1 MDTSILF
8 SQMIQMF
15 LMIFLG
21 YFLRKVKILDQVF
34 TGKLTTLLLSVCMP
48 CLILNSVI
56 GRTGERDLA
65 AAGQMFAIAVVLYVV
80 LLPLL
85 SLILVKVLRFPK
97 KQQGIYMFMFTF
109 SNVGFMGF
117 PLVNAVFG
125 SDAIFYT
132 AIINIIFTVA
142 NFTIGVLMM
151 HMGQDT
157 QAKLDPKLLLTPGV
171 ILSLLAILL
180 YLLDLTFPQEIVS
193 VTASVGNMTTPAA
206 MLCIGSTLA
215 SMQVKEVL
223 NDWRVYLFSVIKQVL
238 LPLALLPLIRL
249 AVSSE
254 YLQQLLYLLILT
266 PVANSAVL
274 LATEYGFDEK
284 LAAKGV
290 FVSTVLSVVTIPLM
304 AQLI

>member
-21 YFLRKVKILDQVF
+21 YFLRKVKLLDQVF
-34 TGKLTTLLLSVCMP
+34 TGKLTSLLLSVCMP

-65 AAGQMFAIAVVLYVV
+65 TAGLVFAIAVVLYMV
-80 LLPLL
+80 LLPVV
-85 SLILVKVLRFPK
+85 SLILVKLLRMPK
-97 KQQGIYMFMFTF
+97 KQQGIYAFMFTF

-117 PLVNAVFG
+117 PLVNALYG
-125 SDAIFYT
+125 SDAVFYT
-132 AIINIIFTVA
+132 AIINIIFTVSS
-142 NFTIGVLMM
+142 FTIGVMMM
-151 HMGQDT
+151 HVGQDT
-157 QAKLDPKLLLTPGV
+157 QAKLDPKVLLTPGV
-171 ILSLLAILL
+171 LLSLLAVVL
-180 YLLDLTFPQEIVS
+180 YLLDLKFPTEIVS
-193 VTASVGNMTTPAA
+193 VTASIGNMTTPAA

-215 SMQVKEVL
+215 SMSVREVL

-238 LPLALLPLIRL
+238 IPLALLPLLR
-249 AVSSE
+249 VVVPGDF
-254 YLQQLLYLLILT
+254 LQGLLYLLLLT

-274 LATEYGFDEK
+274 LATEHGFDEK

-304 AQLI
+304 AQLL

>member
-1 MDTSILF
+1 
-8 SQMIQMF
+8 
-15 LMIFLG
+15 
-21 YFLRKVKILDQVF
+21 
-34 TGKLTTLLLSVCMP
+34 
-48 CLILNSVI
+48 
-56 GRTGERDLA
+56 
-65 AAGQMFAIAVVLYVV
+65 
-80 LLPLL
+80 
-85 SLILVKVLRFPK
+85 
-97 KQQGIYMFMFTF
+97 
-109 SNVGFMGF
+109 
-117 PLVNAVFG
+117 
-125 SDAIFYT
+125 
-132 AIINIIFTVA
+132 
-142 NFTIGVLMM
+142 
-151 HMGQDT
+151 MGQDT

-180 YLLDLTFPQEIVS
+180 YLLNLTFPQEIVS

-238 LPLALLPLIRL
+238 LPLALLPLLHL